1 MLLRNQTNS
10 HNLTGASIQP
20 SSVDSESRKALQ
32 DVASVLGL
40 PDSQPAA
47 VLSTVQKLE
56 KVVKA
61 VPRMEHFIHNVSLTM
76 GEEDGRPL
84 PLEKVLPLLT
94 HWKAIVQ
101 HAQ

>member
-1 MLLRNQTNS
+1 MLT
-10 HNLTGASIQP
+10 
-20 SSVDSESRKALQ
+20 
-32 DVASVLGL
+32 
-40 PDSQPAA
+40 
-47 VLSTVQKLE
+47 TVQKLE

-84 PLEKVLPLLT
+84 PLEKVLPLLS

-101 HAQ
+101 HAQQQFAQQQQHQQLDILRR